1 MAKPGR
7 LDRLAAG
14 ARSGLSATATMSA
27 AMAAF
32 DALGWFGQPPPRQ
45 LVERL
50 APDKT
55 PDRVIDLLA
64 TGAHF
69 GYGAMA
75 GSAYRLLR
83 RSPGAG
89 SGMIFG
95 LAVLVVSYE
104 GWLPMFGIRAP
115 LHRDDPREIAGL
127 VVAHLVYGAS
137 LGRRL
142 AKQS

>member
-1 MAKPGR
+1 MAGFN
-7 LDRLAAG
+7 AI
-14 ARSGLSATATMSA
+14 
-27 AMAAF
+27 
-32 DALGWFGQPPPRQ
+32 GWFGQPPPRQ

-50 APDKT
+50 MPDDT
-55 PDRVIDLLA
+55 PDRVIDMLA

-83 RSPGAG
+83 RKPGAL

-95 LAVLVVSYE
+95 LAVLVISYE
-104 GWLPMFGIRAP
+104 GWLPLTGIRVP
-115 LHRDDPREIAGL
+115 LHRDSPQEIAAL
-127 VVAHLVYGAS
+127 TAAHLVYGAS

-142 AKQS
+142 AKDDKKG